1 MKSRSAFYTLVLV
14 GVGLVVAPLGQ
25 AMAAEE
31 KKECEPGAVERKER
45 GSLIGER
52 TYRRISAVHEQL
64 GNEEYSGAKKSLESM
79 TNGNLNDYETAI
91 VEQTFGYV
99 FAAQGQ
105 YAQAVPHFE
114 RSLEADALP
123 NAGHFGLMYSLA
135 QLYVALE
142 PPQHQKSLDL
152 VLQYLSFQ
160 CDPPAQAFMLVG
172 QNYASMNKFPEALP
186 WVKKAIAKNGDE
198 TPESWYLLELA
209 IYFETKDYS
218 SAATLLTGMVAKW
231 PDKIKYWE
239 MLSSAYQ
246 QQEKDKQAL
255 SVLMLAYQQGMIT
268 EEKKILNVVRMNLF
282 LETPFMAGKILD
294 QEMAAKRVQETK
306 KNLQLLLS
314 SWTAAREFDRA
325 IAAIDRLAPFHEDG
339 EIFLQ
344 KAQLLME
351 KGDWAETIAAARQ
364 AINKGGLKKPGGAYL
379 MIGIAANELRDWQ
392 QAMDALK
399 QAKRFDDKTRRQADD
414 WMKFVQDR
422 IAVARG

>member
-1 MKSRSAFYTLVLV
+1 MRTQLRLPVFLLLATSFA
-14 GVGLVVAPLGQ
+14 VAPLGQ
-25 AMAAEE
+25 VLAQEE
-31 KKECEPGAVERKER
+31 KKECAPGAVERKER

-64 GNEEYSGAKKSLESM
+64 GNEEYAEAKKTLEAMLKGS
-79 TNGNLNDYETAI
+79 LNDYEVAV
-91 VEQTFGYV
+91 VEQTMGYV
-99 FAAQGQ
+99 YAGQGQ

-114 RSLEADALP
+114 RSLNADALP

-160 CDPPAQAFMLVG
+160 CDPPAPAFMLVG
-172 QNYASMNKFPEALP
+172 QNYASMNKYVEALP
-186 WVKKAIAKNGDE
+186 WVQKAIAKNGDK

-209 IYFETKDYS
+209 IYFETKDYD
-218 SAATLLTGMVAKW
+218 SAANLLTSMVARW

-246 QQEKDKQAL
+246 QQEKDKEAL
-255 SVLMLAYQQGMIT
+255 SVLMLAYQQGMVT
-268 EEKKILNVVRMNLF
+268 EEKKILNVVRMNMF
-282 LETPFMAGKILD
+282 LETPYMAGTVLEREI
-294 QEMAAKRVQETK
+294 AAKRVEENQ
-306 KNLQLLLS
+306 KNLELLLGA
-314 SWTAAREFDRA
+314 WTAAREFDRA
-325 IAAIDRLAPFHEDG
+325 IATIDRLAPYHSDG
-339 EIFLQ
+339 EIFVQ

-351 KGDWAETIAAARQ
+351 KGQWADTIAAARQ
-364 AINKGGLKKPGGAYL
+364 AIDKGGLKKPGGAYL
-379 MIGIAANELRDWQ
+379 MIGIAANELSDWQ

-399 QAKRFDDKTRRQADD
+399 EAKRFDDKTRRQADD
-414 WMKFVQDR
+414 WMKFVEDR

>member
-1 MKSRSAFYTLVLV
+1 MISRSRLYTLVLL
-14 GVGLVVAPLGQ
+14 GVGLAVAPLVQ
-25 AMAAEE
+25 AVAAEE
-31 KKECEPGAVERKER
+31 KKECVPGAVERKER

-64 GNEEYSGAKKSLESM
+64 GNEEYSEAKKTLDAM
-79 TNGNLNDYETAI
+79 LKGNLNDYENAI

-99 FAAQGQ
+99 YAGQGQ
-105 YAQAVPHFE
+105 YAKAVPHFE
-114 RSLEADALP
+114 RALQADALP

-160 CDPPAQAFMLVG
+160 CDPPAPAFMLVG
-172 QNYASMNKFPEALP
+172 QNYASMDKFREALP
-186 WVKKAIAKNGDE
+186 WVQKAIAKHGDK

-218 SAATLLTGMVAKW
+218 SAATLLTRMVAKW

-268 EEKKILNVVRMNLF
+268 EEKKILNVVRMNMF
-282 LETPFMAGKILD
+282 LETPFMAGTILER
-294 QEMAAKRVQETK
+294 EMAAKRVEETK
-306 KNLQLLLS
+306 KNLDLMLS
-314 SWTAAREFDRA
+314 AWTAAREFGRA
-325 IAAIDRLAPFHEDG
+325 IATIDRLAGFHDNG
-339 EIFLQ
+339 EIYLQ

-364 AINKGGLKKPGGAYL
+364 ALEKGGLKKPGGAYL
-379 MIGIAANELRDWQ
+379 MIGIASNELRDWQ
-392 QAMDALK
+392 QAMDALN
-399 QAKRFDDKTRRQADD
+399 QAKRFDDKTRRQANE
-414 WMKFVQDR
+414 WMNFVQDR